1 MIDPSFRGL
10 VDSTGVV
17 TGIGLSLTGYV
28 KGDDRGSDDLR
39 GDYLFINA
47 IGNPESDLEW
57 TIDGLTPGGA
67 YALFVYG
74 SDRNRGDWTM
84 RVSGAADQ
92 RVSGDSG
99 TAYFA
104 NLMADA
110 AGTIR
115 GSMDSLGPTGHS
127 RGRLVRVPAPGARQV
142 RRCAGA
148 RHAPAHRRRP
158 RRRAHRE
165 APPAAPVSGP
175 GGRSERN

>member
-10 VDSTGVV
+10 IDSTGVV

-92 RVSGDSG
+92 RVSRDSG

-115 GSMDSLGPTGHS
+115 GSMNSLGPKDLAEANWSGFQLLALDKS
-127 RGRLVRVPAPGARQV
+127 EDVPAPDTLLLIAGGLAAARI
-142 RRCAGA
+142 A
-148 RHAPAHRRRP
+148 RRRP
-158 RRRAHRE
+158 LPR
-165 APPAAPVSGP
+165 
-175 GGRSERN
+175 